1 MSSVH
6 NSSNKKNSYCN
17 LLKSHHNFFSF
28 TSDYPPETLRIKSEG
43 EIIFE
48 AYIDRIY
55 NLKVVNEITNYKNT
69 AKKITVKLN
78 EYKGKKIHKD
88 LEKLRCEKIEQERMR
103 ERRQRFT
110 NHQPPPFSHNPPPFT
125 PEVMPPFTPGFLGGQ
140 SRFPPRH
147 FQRSRFDDEYTILP
161 HFDRFGNN

>member
-1 MSSVH
+1 M
-6 NSSNKKNSYCN
+6 
-17 LLKSHHNFFSF
+17 
-28 TSDYPPETLRIKSEG
+28 RIKSEG

-48 AYIDRIY
+48 AYIDKIY
-55 NLKVVNEITNYKNT
+55 NLKVVNEKTNSTNIKT
-69 AKKITVKLN
+69 KITEKLT
-78 EYKGKKIHKD
+78 EYKGKKILKD
-88 LEKLRCEKIEQERMR
+88 LENLRCEKIEQERMR

-125 PEVMPPFTPGFLGGQ
+125 PEIMAPFTPGYLGGE

-147 FQRSRFDDEYTILP
+147 FQRSRFDDAYTILP